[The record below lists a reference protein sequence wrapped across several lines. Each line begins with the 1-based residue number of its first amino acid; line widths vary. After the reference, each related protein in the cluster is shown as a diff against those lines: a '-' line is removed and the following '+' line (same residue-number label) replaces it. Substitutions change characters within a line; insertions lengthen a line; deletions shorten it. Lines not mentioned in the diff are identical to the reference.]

1 MPPRAGFVDDKFE
14 HLVSD
19 VEKMRVRHRQYISY
33 SNEAGAK
40 SVVDEIINNALDE
53 CRNPRSP
60 GNRINIVFTEE
71 DGSIQVDDNGR
82 GIPTAIMEELFTSLN
97 MGSNITTSNKAGLK
111 AETLGQN
118 GTGTLAVCALAARAV
133 ITSYRGGTENIYK
146 TIVFEEGK
154 KVSEES
160 GKCDSK
166 KHGLS
171 IRYIPS
177 KVMGKNT
184 RIIWKD
190 IHEELL
196 NLQYLNRN
204 KIAITSTH
212 IAKDGKETKT
222 DYKPLPFQDILDRNG
237 KDTFLSNKFMI
248 TIESDDVIEELDG
261 DNVKRFLSMDIAF
274 VYTNKLNPYIDSFS
288 NSNNTVDNGDHWEGA
303 LEALSRFFQSTTRAG
318 LSEKEKTNLDVK
330 WDDVK
335 SGLSIVVS
343 LRSNYERLY
352 TGQTKHKVVNADVRK
367 IIQVLTAEALGSYF
381 TKNPT
386 QLKDICAIVKMN
398 AKARREGDKVR
409 TAVVKGALT
418 NWSSYKMRNY
428 DPCTRKGVKEYKEL
442 FIIEGD

>member
-1 MPPRAGFVDDKFE
+1 MGYPFE
-14 HLVSD
+14 
-19 VEKMRVRHRQYISY
+19 
-33 SNEAGAK
+33 
-40 SVVDEIINNALDE
+40 
-53 CRNPRSP
+53 
-60 GNRINIVFTEE
+60 
-71 DGSIQVDDNGR
+71 
-82 GIPTAIMEELFTSLN
+82 
-97 MGSNITTSNKAGLK
+97 
-111 AETLGQN
+111 
-118 GTGTLAVCALAARAV
+118 
-133 ITSYRGGTENIYK
+133 
-146 TIVFEEGK
+146 
-154 KVSEES
+154 
-160 GKCDSK
+160 
-166 KHGLS
+166 
-171 IRYIPS
+171 
-177 KVMGKNT
+177 
-184 RIIWKD
+184 
-190 IHEELL
+190 
-196 NLQYLNRN
+196 YLNRN

-288 NSNNTVDNGDHWEGA
+288 NSNNTVDNGDHLEGA